1 MTERSTN
8 PTRGCRRALAIVA
21 HPDDIEFLMGGTL
34 LLLKQGGWETHY
46 CNLSSGNC
54 GSLELSSR
62 QTAIVRGREARAGAA
77 ALGAIHHPSFTHD
90 LEIFYNDDSLRRVA
104 ALIRD
109 VKPSILLTHS
119 PQDYMEDH
127 MSASRLTV
135 SGAFVRGAP
144 NYRSTPPRK
153 TYDADVTIYHAMP
166 HGLRDSLRKRVTPGA
181 FVNTTSVHAVK
192 RAALA
197 KHESQKAWLDATQGM
212 ESYLRA
218 MDEMS
223 MEVGRMH
230 SRMRFAEGW
239 RRHSHLGFCAADAD
253 PLREA
258 LGANYVVNQAYER
271 GLNLR

>member
-1 MTERSTN
+1 VTDRSAN
-8 PTRGCRRALAIVA
+8 PTTGCRRALAIAA

-34 LLLKQGGWETHY
+34 LLLKQAGWETHY
-46 CNLSSGNC
+46 CNLASGNC
-54 GSLELSSR
+54 GSLKLSAR
-62 QTAIVRGREARAGAA
+62 RTTVVREREARAAA
-77 ALGAIHHPSFTHD
+77 GVLGAVHHPGFTHD
-90 LEIFYNDDSLRRVA
+90 LELFYDDASLRRVA
-104 ALIRD
+104 ALIRE
-109 VKPSILLTHS
+109 VRPGILLTHS

-127 MSASRLTV
+127 MTASRLTV

-144 NYRSTPPRK
+144 NYRSKPARK
-153 TYDADVTIYHAMP
+153 TYEGDVTIYHAMP
-166 HGLRDSLRKRVTPGA
+166 HGLRDSLRKRITPGA
-181 FVNTTSVHAVK
+181 FVNTTSVHEVK

-230 SRMRFAEGW
+230 GRMRFAEGW

-258 LGANYVVNQAYER
+258 LGAHYMVNQAYER
-271 GLNLR
+271 GLSLG